1 MTYDNNLFMEHLR
14 KMIQIPTVSNAD
26 PEKMDIEAFLKLHA
40 YLEEAY
46 PLVHQK
52 MTREVI
58 GRAGLYI
65 LGKEMEKA
73 ASFR

>member
-58 GRAGLYI
+58 GRAGGGLVDVEVSA
-65 LGKEMEKA
+65 LL
-73 ASFR
+73 R